1 MVEFIESILE
11 FINANMGLTI
21 TWSGLVAFGGAAGVY
36 FAQKLVP
43 LLTNKIRYYMIVVVA
58 QLLGGK
64 VDEAEKLVNALPIVK
79 QIDDTE
85 RELLLTLETKLIDYK
100 IKLTSGA
107 LIAAE
112 NFAIQVMYDKIYKE
126 IETKISATTKE
137 ALEKLNAKV

>member
-21 TWSGLVAFGGAAGVY
+21 TWSGLVAFGGAAGIY

-43 LLTNKIRYYMIVVVA
+43 MLTNKIKYYMVVVVA

-64 VDEAEKLVNALPIVK
+64 VDEAEKIVGALPIVK

-85 RELLLTLETKLIDYK
+85 KELLLTLESKLIDYK
-100 IKLTSGA
+100 LRLSSGA
-107 LIAAE
+107 LTKAE
-112 NFAIQVMYDKIYKE
+112 SFAIEVMYDRIYKE
-126 IETKISATTKE
+126 VETKISAATKE
-137 ALEKLNAKV
+137 ALSKLTKV

>member
-43 LLTNKIRYYMIVVVA
+43 MLTNKIKYYMVVVVA

-64 VDEAEKLVNALPIVK
+64 VDEAENIVGALPIVK

-85 RELLLTLETKLIDYK
+85 KELLLTLEAKLIDYK
-100 IKLTSGA
+100 LRLSSGA
-107 LIAAE
+107 LTKAE
-112 NFAIQVMYDKIYKE
+112 SFAIEVMYDRIYKE
-126 IETKISATTKE
+126 VETKISAATKE
-137 ALEKLNAKV
+137 ALSKLTKL

>member
-43 LLTNKIRYYMIVVVA
+43 MLTNKIKYYMVVVVA

-64 VDEAEKLVNALPIVK
+64 VDEAEKIVGALPIVK

-85 RELLLTLETKLIDYK
+85 KELLLTLEAKLIDYK
-100 IKLTSGA
+100 LRLSSGA
-107 LIAAE
+107 LNAAE
-112 NFAIQVMYDKIYKE
+112 QFAVQVMYDRIYKE
-126 IETKISATTKE
+126 VETKISAATKE
-137 ALEKLNAKV
+137 ALSKLTKL

>member
-36 FAQKLVP
+36 FAQKLIP
-43 LLTNKIRYYMIVVVA
+43 MLTNKIKYYMVVVVA

-64 VDEAEKLVNALPIVK
+64 VDEAENIVGALPIVK

-85 RELLLTLETKLIDYK
+85 KELLLTLESKLIDYK
-100 IKLTSGA
+100 LRLSSGA
-107 LIAAE
+107 LTKAE
-112 NFAIQVMYDKIYKE
+112 SFAIEVMYDRIYKE
-126 IETKISATTKE
+126 VETKISAATKE
-137 ALEKLNAKV
+137 ALSKLTKV

>member
-43 LLTNKIRYYMIVVVA
+43 LLTNKIKYYMVVVVA

-64 VDEAEKLVNALPIVK
+64 VDEAEKIVGALPIVK

-85 RELLLTLETKLIDYK
+85 RELLLTLEAKLIDYK
-100 IKLTSGA
+100 LRLSSGA
-107 LIAAE
+107 LTKAE
-112 NFAIQVMYDKIYKE
+112 SFAIEVMYDRIYKE
-126 IETKISATTKE
+126 IETKISAATKE
-137 ALEKLNAKV
+137 ALSKLTKL

>member
-43 LLTNKIRYYMIVVVA
+43 MLTNKIKYYMVVVVA

-64 VDEAEKLVNALPIVK
+64 VDEAENIVGALPIVK

-85 RELLLTLETKLIDYK
+85 KELLLTLESKLIDYK
-100 IKLTSGA
+100 LRLSSGA
-107 LIAAE
+107 LTKAE
-112 NFAIQVMYDKIYKE
+112 SFAIEVMYDRIYKE
-126 IETKISATTKE
+126 VETKISAATKE
-137 ALEKLNAKV
+137 ALSKLTKL